1 MRISVSSSDEL
12 KRLDSFLSTRLVQF
26 SRTNIQKMISN
37 GLILVNQK
45 KVKKNF
51 RLSYSDQIDIDI
63 VNKIDK
69 KKISLEKWDYPL
81 DILYQDKDFAII
93 SKPRGIIVHP
103 APGNYD
109 KTLVNILLH
118 RFEKELDDAIDPSRP
133 GIVHRLDKDTTGIMI
148 IPLNEYAHWKISDQF
163 KNRTIQKEYIALTWS
178 QWKEK
183 SGVIDNILNR
193 NKRNPIQ
200 FESSDVGKKALSHF
214 ELIKSGEYL
223 SAVRFFPKTGRTHQ
237 IRVHCKE
244 FGFSIFGDEL
254 YGGGIKKSKE
264 FMKDVKT
271 KLDHYFSLVQG
282 HCLHA
287 HSIEFE
293 HPSTLET
300 VKFSVEP
307 NKNFNTIYN
316 AILNNE
322 I

>member
-1 MRISVSSSDEL
+1 MKISVSSSDEL

-37 GLILVNQK
+37 GLILVNHK

-69 KKISLEKWDYPL
+69 KKVSLEKWDYPL

-118 RFEKELDDAIDPSRP
+118 RFEKELENAIDPSRP

-163 KNRTIQKEYIALTWS
+163 KDRTIQKEYIALTWS

-300 VKFSVEP
+300 VKFFVEP

>member
-1 MRISVSSSDEL
+1 MKISVSSSDEL
-12 KRLDSFLSTRLVQF
+12 KRLDSFLSQRLVQF

-37 GLILVNQK
+37 GSILVNK
-45 KVKKNF
+45 KNVKKNF
-51 RLSYSDQIDIDI
+51 RLTYSDQIEVDLSK
-63 VNKIDK
+63 NIDK
-69 KKISLEKWDYPL
+69 KKFSLKKWDYPL
-81 DILYQDKDFAII
+81 EILYQDKDFAII
-93 SKPRGIIVHP
+93 NKPRGVIVHP
-103 APGNYD
+103 ATGNYD

-118 RFEKELDDAIDPSRP
+118 KFEKELSHTIDPSRP

-148 IPLNEYAHWKISDQF
+148 IPLNDHAHWKIADQF
-163 KNRTIQKEYIALTWS
+163 KDRTIQKEYIALTWG
-178 QWKEK
+178 QWNEE
-183 SGVIDNILNR
+183 SGIIDNVLNR
-193 NKRNPIQ
+193 SKRNPIQ
-200 FESSDVGKKALSHF
+200 FQSSDSGKTALSHF
-214 ELIKSGEYL
+214 ELIKSGQYL

-264 FMKDVKT
+264 FVKEIRKD
-271 KLDHYFSLVQG
+271 LENYFLSVQG

-293 HPSTLET
+293 HPSTSKK

-307 NKNFNTIYN
+307 DNDFN
-316 AILNNE
+316 AIYQSILNDE

>member
-1 MRISVSSSDEL
+1 MKISVSSSDEL